1 MEENKEYKEIKTYS
15 DAEKQEFISKLG
27 ERNIVEVP
35 VYTQDNYK
43 FIYLVRRPSKA
54 VIQAI
59 AELENKPESQ
69 KQAKDITS
77 IQNLMEGC
85 VLSGDKQ
92 AYENDA
98 SIFTVLMKEIG
109 GLLHQSKSDL
119 KK

>member
-1 MEENKEYKEIKTYS
+1 MEDFKEIKTYS
-15 DAEKQEFISKLG
+15 DDEKQEFISKLG

-35 VYTQDNYK
+35 VYTDDKYQ
-43 FIYLVRRPSKA
+43 FMYLVRRPSKS

-59 AELENKPESQ
+59 AELENKPENQ

-85 VLSGDKQ
+85 VLAGDKQ
-92 AYENDA
+92 AYESDA

-109 GLLHQSKSDL
+109 ALMHQSKTDL

>member
-1 MEENKEYKEIKTYS
+1 MEDINEIKVYS

-27 ERNIVEVP
+27 ERNIVEVS
-35 VYTQDNYK
+35 VYTEDKYK
-43 FIYLVRRPSKA
+43 FMYLVRRPSKS

-85 VLSGDKQ
+85 VLAGDKQ

-109 GLLHQSKSDL
+109 GLLHQSKADL